1 MAPVTCGREVGG
13 AVGGTWRR
21 GVAGALTTAAGAGI
35 AMAGI
40 AACGG
45 VGVGGLRLSGSYQAA
60 APITT
65 AAVAIPS
72 AAAATE

>member
-1 MAPVTCGREVGG
+1 MRLMRKFFMTAT
-13 AVGGTWRR
+13 
-21 GVAGALTTAAGAGI
+21 LLLAAGV

-45 VGVGGLRLSGSYQAA
+45 VGVGRLRLGESYQAA